1 MKQLNPQAAE
11 EGRMDRHEEGNS
23 DPTERQAAT
32 RIEELEMR
40 ALYEISRLIGQ
51 AVNFEESMA
60 EILRVLHDILRM
72 ERATLMLLDEAGERL
87 AIGAS
92 YGLTPEEIK
101 RGIYRLDEGVCG
113 QVFRTR
119 SPFVVPDIHRE
130 PLFLNRTRSR
140 NLINKEQLSFI
151 GVPVILRQR
160 PVGVITVDRL
170 FGSEISFEE
179 DVRFLSVVAALV
191 AQFLALHLAIR
202 RKEAFLR
209 EENLSLKAELNS
221 RYSRHS
227 IIGQSKIMQ
236 EVFWAIEK
244 VAPSRATALLLGES
258 GTGKELVARAI
269 HQASPRQERPF
280 IKVNCAALPENLLES
295 ELLGHEKGAFT
306 GALAAKKGRFELADG
321 GTLFLDEIGELP
333 LLLQAKLL
341 RVLQEQ
347 QFERLGGTRTLQVDV
362 RVIAATNL
370 SLEAEVEHG
379 RFRADLFFRLNVVPI
394 HMPSLRERRED
405 IPLLLDHFLRES
417 NKRNDRQVRLTREAL
432 DYLTGYEWAGN
443 VRELQNLLE
452 RLVIMADREWLRVED
467 LPSYMLAQPA
477 GGGAAPQSEPV
488 AREAEERRPLQ
499 DIERERVVAALR
511 RHGWVQARAARE
523 LGLTQRQIGY
533 RIKKYNLSP
542 LDSG

>member
-1 MKQLNPQAAE
+1 
-11 EGRMDRHEEGNS
+11 MDQYEKRNS
-23 DPTERQAAT
+23 APGRQA

-40 ALYEISRLIGQ
+40 ALYEIAQLIGQ
-51 AVNFEESMA
+51 AVNFEESVA
-60 EILRVLHDILRM
+60 EILRVLHDVLRM

-113 QVFRTR
+113 QIFSTR
-119 SPFVVPDIHRE
+119 SPFVVPDIHSE

-140 NLINKEQLSFI
+140 DLINKEQLSFI

-160 PVGVITVDRL
+160 PVGVLTVDRL
-170 FGSEISFEE
+170 FGREISFEE

-221 RYSRHS
+221 RYSRHN

-244 VAPSRATALLLGES
+244 VAPSRATALLLGAS

-269 HQASPRQERPF
+269 HQASPRRERPF

-306 GALAAKKGRFELADG
+306 GAMAAKKGRFELADG

-333 LLLQAKLL
+333 LPLQAKLL

-370 SLEAEVEHG
+370 SLEAEVEKG

-394 HMPSLRERRED
+394 HMPALRERRED
-405 IPLLLDHFLRES
+405 IPLLIEHFLRES
-417 NKRNDRQVRLTREAL
+417 NKRNDRQVRLTREVL
-432 DYLTGYEWAGN
+432 DFLTGYEWAGN

-467 LPSYMLAQPA
+467 LPSYMLVQSPSS
-477 GGGAAPQSEPV
+477 GAAAAQSEPCGGRGGGGV
-488 AREAEERRPLQ
+488 AEQRSLKE
-499 DIERERVVAALR
+499 IERERVVAALE

-533 RIKKYNLSP
+533 RLKKYNLSP